1 MNKKSIVFLFLLTVA
16 LTIIAVSSTSV
27 SAASISDAK
36 LMKKLQANGWSEDA
50 NPDSKPLTLGYALQK
65 IREYVESDSNA
76 YVYLYKVNLQSA
88 DEILADEKKG
98 PYKYIAST
106 KKQISALK
114 WGVSLD
120 MYFLREFSEKD
131 ADGAR
136 VSLNG
141 RQQLTREDLMDILS
155 YICVNC
161 YNARIPVV
169 IEKPLPNI
177 YTKGMVFIRQMRYN
191 SLYHGII
198 MPQPGQRINLS
209 AIATREDLSRALK
222 NLKILSKY
230 RIIKLKKY
238 KTPKKS
244 YTWDQ
249 AIKDIE
255 SFTAWL
261 EAEGIKYDTDSI
273 GKGFY
278 DINFYESYMMGSLK
292 FRLKFSD
299 SEPEPVWNLD
309 GFRFIIRSSSYKED
323 GADIWLNAL
332 EYDML
337 GTVKNIIKARRAAK

>member
-36 LMKKLQANGWSEDA
+36 LIKKLQANGWSEGA

-76 YVYLYKVNLQSA
+76 YAYLYKVNLQSV
-88 DEILADEKKG
+88 DTMLANEKKG
-98 PYKYIAST
+98 PFKYSAAT

-120 MYFLREFSEKD
+120 MYFPRELSEKD
-131 ADGAR
+131 ADGAW

-141 RQQLTREDLMDILS
+141 RQQLTREDLIDILS
-155 YICVNC
+155 YICVDC

-169 IEKPLPNI
+169 IEDPLPNI
-177 YTKGMVFIRQMRYN
+177 YRKEMVFIRQMRYN

-209 AIATREDLSRALK
+209 ATATREDLSRALK

-249 AIKDIE
+249 ALKDIE

-261 EAEGIKYDTDSI
+261 EAEGINYDTDSI

-278 DINFYESYMMGSLK
+278 DINFYEPYMRGSLK
-292 FRLKFSD
+292 YVEKYSD
-299 SEPEPVWNLD
+299 DATEPVWHLD
-309 GFRFIIRSSSYKED
+309 GFRFIIKSSSYKED
-323 GADIWLNAL
+323 GVDIWPNAL

-337 GTVKNIIKARRAAK
+337 GTVKNIIKARRVVK